1 MLSSPRVLMT
11 PSPVPPE
18 NLRRL
23 CELLFAPIASSHEEV
38 DAS

>member
-23 CELLFAPIASSHEEV
+23 CELLFAPLADVPEEV
-38 DAS
+38 QAA